1 MRKIIDC
8 ITFFDNNFMFNL
20 RYRILENQVDYFVV
34 CESLYDHK
42 GQFKDK
48 KFIFKNDFNENKIK
62 YILLDKPFPK
72 KNNGWENQALQRDYL
87 LDNLDFASEEDYIFF
102 SDPDEIVK
110 PEILNNFELSKKY
123 GIFLQNVFNYKF
135 NLYNRYES
143 PWEGTRVSK
152 KKNLKSIDYMRQKVK
167 LKNLKY
173 SLYRIDKEK
182 NIEIFDDAGWHFNNI
197 MTPEEISLKLK
208 TFAHTEYSSER
219 YSSVDVI
226 KKKINNKV
234 DLFERGHEYQV
245 LKLNEDFPEYIL
257 ENLEKYGEFIIK

>member
-1 MRKIIDC
+1 
-8 ITFFDNNFMFNL
+8 
-20 RYRILENQVDYFVV
+20 
-34 CESLYDHK
+34 
-42 GQFKDK
+42 
-48 KFIFKNDFNENKIK
+48 
-62 YILLDKPFPK
+62 
-72 KNNGWENQALQRDYL
+72 
-87 LDNLDFASEEDYIFF
+87 
-102 SDPDEIVK
+102 
-110 PEILNNFELSKKY
+110 
-123 GIFLQNVFNYKF
+123 
-135 NLYNRYES
+135 
-143 PWEGTRVSK
+143 
-152 KKNLKSIDYMRQKVK
+152 MRQKVK

>member
-20 RYRILENQVDYFVV
+20 RYKILENQVDFFVI

-48 KFIFKNDFNENKIK
+48 KFIFKNDFDENKIK

-87 LDNLDFASEEDYIFF
+87 LDNLDFASDEDYIFF

-143 PWEGTRVSK
+143 PWEGTRVTK

-219 YSSVDVI
+219 YSSVDII
-226 KKKINNKV
+226 KKKINNNV

-257 ENLEKYGEFIIK
+257 ENLEKYDEFIIK

>member
-20 RYRILENQVDYFVV
+20 RYKILENQVDYFVV

>member
-1 MRKIIDC
+1 
-8 ITFFDNNFMFNL
+8 
-20 RYRILENQVDYFVV
+20 
-34 CESLYDHK
+34 
-42 GQFKDK
+42 
-48 KFIFKNDFNENKIK
+48 
-62 YILLDKPFPK
+62 
-72 KNNGWENQALQRDYL
+72 
-87 LDNLDFASEEDYIFF
+87 
-102 SDPDEIVK
+102 
-110 PEILNNFELSKKY
+110 
-123 GIFLQNVFNYKF
+123 
-135 NLYNRYES
+135 
-143 PWEGTRVSK
+143 
-152 KKNLKSIDYMRQKVK
+152 VK

>member
-20 RYRILENQVDYFVV
+20 RYKILENQVDYFVV

-48 KFIFKNDFNENKIK
+48 KFIFKNDFDENKIK

-143 PWEGTRVSK
+143 PWEGTRVTK

>member
-1 MRKIIDC
+1 
-8 ITFFDNNFMFNL
+8 MFNL
-20 RYRILENQVDYFVV
+20 RYKILENQVDYFVV

-48 KFIFKNDFNENKIK
+48 KFIFKNDFDENKIK

>member
-20 RYRILENQVDYFVV
+20 RYKILENQVDYFVV

-48 KFIFKNDFNENKIK
+48 KFIFKNDFDENKIK

-87 LDNLDFASEEDYIFF
+87 LDNLDFASDEDYIFF

-143 PWEGTRVSK
+143 PWEGTRVTK

>member
-20 RYRILENQVDYFVV
+20 RYKILENQVDYFVV

-48 KFIFKNDFNENKIK
+48 KFIFKNDFDENKIK

-143 PWEGTRVSK
+143 PWEGTRVTK

-219 YSSVDVI
+219 YSSVDII

>member
-20 RYRILENQVDYFVV
+20 RYKILENQVDYFVV

-143 PWEGTRVSK
+143 PWEGTRVTK